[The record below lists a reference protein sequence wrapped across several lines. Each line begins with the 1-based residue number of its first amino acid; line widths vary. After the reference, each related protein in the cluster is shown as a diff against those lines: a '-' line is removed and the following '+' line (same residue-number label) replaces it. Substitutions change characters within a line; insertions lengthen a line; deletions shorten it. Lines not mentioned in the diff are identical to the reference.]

1 MRTRIYNAKILT
13 MEKGR
18 EIFEGEIEIE
28 DGRITAVKEVPA
40 AGAENSTAGI
50 GNSAE
55 RTAGESTSALSR
67 TYPEPFCVDI

>member
-50 GNSAE
+50 GNSADHGMGCSWDE
-55 RTAGESTSALSR
+55 EIDAQGDAG
-67 TYPEPFCVDI
+67 I